1 MINPIT
7 KTDYPDPDVIRVG
20 NVFYMVSTTMYFFPG
35 GEILRS
41 YDLVHWEIAAHIFDF
56 IDGTDAEH
64 LRNGENAYGKGM
76 WAASLRYH
84 DGKYYV
90 LFVSHGQQDT
100 HLYTADAIEGPWEH
114 KRIKG
119 YFHDASLLFD
129 DDGRVFLTSGNM
141 QIHLTELSEDLTGP
155 KPGGIDTVIIRDN
168 PEEVFLG
175 YEGSHFY
182 KIDGRYYITLIHWPK
197 STSRRTEAVFV
208 SDRVEGPYVGRD
220 VCWDDMG
227 YHGQGIAQGGIVDTP
242 DGRWYSIM
250 FRDSGAVGRVP
261 ALVPVRFGDG
271 VAGSY
276 RDGLTGQPINGTEI
290 VEGSGRKRFLFP
302 EFGENGIIPETFET
316 PDLNP
321 GYVYEPLFTSD
332 DFSSDKATQ
341 TPQHASKSLQALQ
354 PSSKLQPALKPQWQW
369 NHIPDG
375 ALWEFLPGGGLAI
388 TTGAVSKNPTEARNT
403 LTQRMAYPKCAA
415 EVTVDVSGLKDGDI
429 AGLIALQGKYGI
441 IGIEKE
447 NGRFSIVRLVRE
459 QATQGFG
466 IGSNDHEPGTV
477 TNRIEW
483 RGSGTVTD
491 RVDLGE
497 TSGNLSDSAGQNANK
512 PSLIR
517 LRIDADFTDMKDEVT
532 FAYEEN
538 GTFVPLGGAHK
549 LAFRLDHFTGA
560 RFGLC
565 VFATK
570 EAGGTAVFRKFTY
583 QL

>member
-1 MINPIT
+1 
-7 KTDYPDPDVIRVG
+7 V
-20 NVFYMVSTTMYFFPG
+20 
-35 GEILRS
+35 
-41 YDLVHWEIAAHIFDF
+41 
-56 IDGTDAEH
+56 
-64 LRNGENAYGKGM
+64 
-76 WAASLRYH
+76 
-84 DGKYYV
+84 
-90 LFVSHGQQDT
+90 
-100 HLYTADAIEGPWEH
+100 
-114 KRIKG
+114 
-119 YFHDASLLFD
+119 
-129 DDGRVFLTSGNM
+129 
-141 QIHLTELSEDLTGP
+141 
-155 KPGGIDTVIIRDN
+155 
-168 PEEVFLG
+168 
-175 YEGSHFY
+175 
-182 KIDGRYYITLIHWPK
+182 
-197 STSRRTEAVFV
+197 
-208 SDRVEGPYVGRD
+208 
-220 VCWDDMG
+220 
-227 YHGQGIAQGGIVDTP
+227 
-242 DGRWYSIM
+242 
-250 FRDSGAVGRVP
+250 
-261 ALVPVRFGDG
+261 LVPVRFVGG
-271 VAGSY
+271 EAGGF
-276 RDGLTGQPINGTEI
+276 RNGLTGETGAIIPNG
-290 VEGSGRKRFLFP
+290 VLFP
-302 EFGENGIIPETFET
+302 EFGENGLIPETFGT

-321 GYVYEPLFTSD
+321 GYEYEPLFTSD
-332 DFSSDKATQ
+332 DFSSAG
-341 TPQHASKSLQALQ
+341 A
-354 PSSKLQPALKPQWQW
+354 ALKPQWQW

-375 ALWEFLPGGGLAI
+375 ALWEFLPEGGLAI

-429 AGLIALQGKYGI
+429 AGLIALQGKYGM

-477 TNRIEW
+477 T
-483 RGSGTVTD
+483 D

-497 TSGNLSDSAGQNANK
+497 ISGNLSDSAGQNANK

-538 GTFVPLGGAHK
+538 GAWVPLGGAHK